1 MKPRLADDVHFLPR
15 PDGVFVLLT
24 SQPDRGFG
32 ISGRHAYEWLTRIAP
47 FLTGEHDLDA
57 LLGGVGE
64 QRRERVRALIARLH
78 SGGALRDA
86 SGDLPHSLPGE
97 VRDRYAPVIGFIGRG
112 ADSPEHR
119 FQRYRECHPVVVGSG
134 LLVAPLVQ
142 ALLTTGVTQVQVIR
156 TADQPIDLDRM
167 RDCLALVGP
176 DAWERVRVGTGD
188 PTGALAAA
196 GGVLHVSD
204 VPDPD
209 RRDRLVASGAARGRI
224 FGSATVDGDVAL
236 IGPVG
241 DAARLSPGAACPSP
255 GPETAASPTGS
266 VSDLLAGPVPA
277 LVANHLCAAFLK
289 QVTGLPNDAA
299 ERIVELDLETLR
311 TRVRPVVTTP

>member
-1 MKPRLADDVHFLPR
+1 VKPRLADDVHFVPR

-24 SQPDRGFG
+24 NQPDRGFG
-32 ISGRHAYEWLTRIAP
+32 INGRHAYEWLIRIAP

-57 LLGGVGE
+57 LVGGVDE
-64 QRRERVRALIARLH
+64 RRRTHVRALIATLH
-78 SGGALRDA
+78 GGGALRDA
-86 SGDLPHSLPGE
+86 SGDLPHTLSRE
-97 VRDRYAPVIGFIGRG
+97 VRDRYAPVIGFIGRD

-142 ALLTTGVTQVQVIR
+142 ALLTTGVARVQVIR
-156 TADQPIDLDRM
+156 TADQPTDLDRM

-176 DAWERVRVGTGD
+176 DAWQRVQVESGE
-188 PTGALAAA
+188 PTDALAATT

-204 VPDPD
+204 RPDPD
-209 RRDRLVASGAARGRI
+209 RRDRLAASSAAPGRI
-224 FGSATVDGDVAL
+224 FGSATVAGDVAL

-241 DAARLSPGAACPSP
+241 DAAYLCP
-255 GPETAASPTGS
+255 GPATAGCDAGT
-266 VSDLLAGPVPA
+266 VSDLLTGPVPA

-289 QVTGLPNDAA
+289 QVTGVPNDAA

-311 TRVRPVVTTP
+311 ARVRPVVVVS